1 MFDYLD
7 TIVTI
12 VIALFS
18 LGVIIL
24 IAKNWRNGK

>member
-1 MFDYLD
+1 MLDYLD

-18 LGVIIL
+18 LGVIVWIV
-24 IAKNWRNGK
+24 KNWRNGK